1 MADAAIG
8 IGAIGV
14 EISNGLD
21 SASLLAAALDSF
33 GGLGGGLFGAGPVES
48 AASDKMG
55 GNKSDEAG
63 GKSGSG
69 GSGGCGAAA
78 ARSRCTAAASGSCL
92 RRLGARESVSGAS
105 CMSNE
110 VADEVTD
117 GAADGGPSCDEMDIR
132 GTCEAKLDLL
142 PPTVHTVWTS
152 RAYCSARSRILLH
165 AIAMIWLVC
174 AIAYMRT
181 KEEQEVRK
189 GKEMA
194 KEKNIY
200 IPKTTKGH
208 VHGNGCGEV

>member
-1 MADAAIG
+1 MADVAIG

-33 GGLGGGLFGAGPVES
+33 GGLGGGWFGAGPVES
-48 AASDKMG
+48 VVSDNMG

-78 ARSRCTAAASGSCL
+78 ARSRDTAAASGSCL
-92 RRLGARESVSGAS
+92 RRLGARKNASGTS

-117 GAADGGPSCDEMDIR
+117 GAADEGPSCDEMDIR
-132 GTCEAKLDLL
+132 GTCEARLDLL
-142 PPTVHTVWTS
+142 PPTVHTVWIS
-152 RAYCSARSRILLH
+152 RAYCSARSRILRRRLRVTSMETD
-165 AIAMIWLVC
+165 AARSETRVSARDFSRICRVTWSM
-174 AIAYMRT
+174 
-181 KEEQEVRK
+181 
-189 GKEMA
+189 
-194 KEKNIY
+194 
-200 IPKTTKGH
+200 
-208 VHGNGCGEV
+208 